1 MKRFL
6 RRCTAVVPALSIMLI
21 PATAFADSHAIDPEA
36 DKILQSMSSYLGGLS
51 TFSVRT
57 SIENEI
63 ITDEGQKLQLLSNAR
78 LAVERPA
85 KLHFARK
92 GPLADVETISDGKRF
107 TMHSKIPN
115 LYIQREAPG
124 TIDDIIRLVE
134 FETGLPVVGADLMFA
149 DAYAV
154 LRPGILQASYLGTVV
169 IDGTESHHLAFRG
182 DQADWQLWVKTGAQ
196 ALPTR
201 YVITSKWL
209 MGAPQF
215 ALRFHDWKTVEKFG
229 TSEFM
234 FTAAS
239 DARQVDILPLE
250 MGDGE
255 AEDQQ

>member
-1 MKRFL
+1 MKRL
-6 RRCTAVVPALSIMLI
+6 LWRWAAILPLASVLLI
-21 PATAFADSHAIDPEA
+21 PATAAADSHAIDPEA

-63 ITDEGQKLQLLSNAR
+63 ITD
-78 LAVERPA
+78 A

>member
-1 MKRFL
+1 
-6 RRCTAVVPALSIMLI
+6 
-21 PATAFADSHAIDPEA
+21 
-36 DKILQSMSSYLGGLS
+36 
-51 TFSVRT
+51 
-57 SIENEI
+57 
-63 ITDEGQKLQLLSNAR
+63 
-78 LAVERPA
+78 
-85 KLHFARK
+85 
-92 GPLADVETISDGKRF
+92 
-107 TMHSKIPN
+107 MHSKIPN

-134 FETGLPVVGADLMFA
+134 FETGLPVVGADLMFADAFA

>member
-1 MKRFL
+1 MKRL
-6 RRCTAVVPALSIMLI
+6 LWRWAAILPLASVLLI
-21 PATAFADSHAIDPEA
+21 PATAAADSHAIDPEA

-63 ITDEGQKLQLLSNAR
+63 ITD
-78 LAVERPA
+78 
-85 KLHFARK
+85 